1 MPNGVSR
8 RLDTRY
14 PTAQVRVIILPCYRR
29 THASLLTL
37 VGGVLFLLAIA
48 ESARCAPSQLI
59 RNLEAGESQTVVTYG
74 TSLTRSAWPDQL
86 SAWFETE
93 FPGQVQLLNRGIPS
107 MSSQNTNPFFDA
119 LARLDTLVLS
129 QSPDTVFLEFAVN
142 DALVDRNISLQQSRD
157 NLNTM
162 IDRILAG
169 DPDREIILMT
179 MNPAWDPPGQFPAGS
194 ARPNLAQ
201 YYQGYRDV
209 AGERDLLLIDHNLNW
224 LQLRDHHPTLFEQYI
239 PDGVHPTPEALMQI
253 VTPEIIRALTVP
265 EPASSLLACCALLSV
280 MFRRRM

>member
-1 MPNGVSR
+1 
-8 RLDTRY
+8 
-14 PTAQVRVIILPCYRR
+14 VIILPCYRR

-59 RNLEAGESQTVVTYG
+59 RNFEA
-74 TSLTRSAWPDQL
+74 
-86 SAWFETE
+86 
-93 FPGQVQLLNRGIPS
+93 
-107 MSSQNTNPFFDA
+107 
-119 LARLDTLVLS
+119 
-129 QSPDTVFLEFAVN
+129 
-142 DALVDRNISLQQSRD
+142 
-157 NLNTM
+157 M

-209 AGERDLLLIDHNLNW
+209 AAERDLLLIDHNLNW

-239 PDGVHPTPEALMQI
+239 RDGVHPTPEALMQI